1 MALGWAFMV
10 SGRSLSICHAESL
23 LLRAQGSNDFQ
34 GNLRIPDL
42 LQLDCT
48 WVIEEV
54 NQRGSPR

>member
-1 MALGWAFMV
+1 MVLGRAFMV
-10 SGRSLSICHAESL
+10 TGRGLSTGHAESL
-23 LLRAQGSNDFQ
+23 LLHTQGSNNFQ